1 MSALWDRV
9 RAWAHRPI
17 TKRPVIGLALG
28 GGFARG
34 LAHIGVLRVLEQ
46 NRIPIHAV
54 AGTSA
59 GSVIAGAV
67 AGGADAECLMKQAR
81 SVRFRDLAGWSLSRM
96 GFASNERMAQFLART
111 LPKTSFDKLRM
122 PLAVTA
128 TDLLSGEPVIFRHGD
143 LIEAVRASCAYPA
156 LFLPVKING
165 RTLIDGSFSC
175 PIPAAPLKQI
185 GVTHLIAVNVG
196 GPHPSKL
203 PDNLFQVVNQ
213 CFALMQRHVGGDW
226 RNQASVVIEP
236 DLHDCD
242 WDDFGNVDRLVATG
256 EDAARAALPAIRR
269 LLEPSPSASRRPEL
283 ATA

>member
-1 MSALWDRV
+1 MGALWDRV
-9 RAWAHRPI
+9 RAWARQPV
-17 TKRPVIGLALG
+17 TRRPVIGLALG

-34 LAHIGVLRVLEQ
+34 LAHIGVLRVLEA

-67 AGGADAECLMKQAR
+67 AGGAGSECLIRHAR
-81 SVRFRDLAGWSLSRM
+81 SVRFRDLAGWTISRM
-96 GFASNERMAQFLART
+96 GFASNERMAQFLTRT
-111 LPKTSFDKLRM
+111 LPKTSFEKLRM

-128 TDLLSGEPVIFRHGD
+128 TDLLSGEPVIFRRGD

-175 PIPAAPLKQI
+175 PIPAAPLRQM

-226 RNQASVVIEP
+226 RSQASVVIEP
-236 DLHDCD
+236 DLNDCA
-242 WDDFGNVDRLVATG
+242 WDDFDNVDHLIAAG
-256 EDAARAALPAIRR
+256 ESAARAALPAIRR
-269 LLEPSPSASRRPEL
+269 LLEEAPATRPAL
-283 ATA
+283 VPA